1 MTVTYEE
8 AQHAATSTGNTSPG
22 SDNITVA
29 LIKACWLSIGEYTR
43 RLYEACLRLGHHPPV
58 FKQAE
63 VVMIPK
69 PNKRDLTSPRS
80 WRPISLLSCLSKGLE
95 RLIAG
100 RLAYAAIGQ
109 DVLHPQQIGALPKRS
124 AVDLVA
130 ALIHEIEAALDAGLV
145 ATLVTMDV
153 LGAFD
158 AVMRNRLLLRL
169 REQGWPP
176 SLARWAGSFM
186 TDRRAM
192 VRLQDTVT
200 EMAPLSCGLPQGSPA
215 SPILFLLYTEP
226 IYRLGAQTFS
236 HPSIKVTAQPA
247 RRFGYADDTA
257 MLRIG
262 RTLKDTATES
272 DGDISDLTGW
282 GRENG
287 VTFDIEK
294 TEVMHF
300 SRKGNK
306 DSPPIHHDGTAKYA
320 EEAMRWLGVWLDRK
334 LSFKTHVMKWA
345 VKARKITNLL
355 RSFTSTTR
363 GLGPAAV
370 QKAVRACVE
379 PTLLYA
385 AEAWYAGRTVQRIIP
400 SQPQDTRTVSTCSE
414 SLIRYIDSTVKTS
427 IRAVLPVWKTTP
439 LAAIHRESGIPPA
452 EQLLESVRQR
462 FSARIQSLDQKH
474 PLTQRATAEVL
485 QGARRRRGP
494 AKLQRTAAL
503 LPRAPRPILLPK
515 KNLRLPPLKGDYTK
529 SHGALIFRAWLRSTN
544 GKDLVVYSDGSQAP
558 SGATS
563 YGYAIY
569 RRKLLVDEGCG
580 RLGPAE
586 VFDGEAAG
594 ALEGLKAAARFA
606 GPTDRIWVCLDNTSA
621 AECLRGN
628 PSDSSQSIFLEFQAI
643 AAAHGRV
650 RVKWCPGHE
659 GIEGNER
666 ADALAKAGSALPEPP
681 GAQPTLAFVRRQAKA
696 RPRAK
701 FSTWWAANTPEA
713 YKPLRLKALLKCPKE
728 LQVPR
733 GALHH
738 LLAARSAHGDFAGY
752 HERFQHEDARLN
764 CSCGRRKSPDHL
776 FYCRKIIPSKRPRLA
791 PAPRKAIER
800 IIGRDFEDYIKFT
813 KATAFFTVVC
823 PRY

>member
-1 MTVTYEE
+1 MGINRRSHTKRTNKPIRIFQANVAKTREAHNTALALAERNGFDLVMIQEPLTEIINGECKTVNNRAYDTYGPVHKWKDTDTRPRVMTYVRRASCLPAEQLEYDKCRDILILRVAQVTYINIYRQTLFDGALELLFARNIAGPHVVAGDFNACHHSWQADTQRHRGEIVEEGALWLPGAVTTTDELDEAARQLSELLADAINTVGHPPKKSSPSTRWWNEECTEAHEHLLEVRRRHPLGFCKEVQSARREFRRACRRIKRRSLNGYIDNISEPKDIWPMCRWVHSRGAFQSPPIEFNGEVFVTQAEKARALRMVTLERRTAADDIEDPWRDITPKRKLQFCTTVTYEE

-153 LGAFD
+153 VGAFD

-186 TDRRAM
+186 TDRRAK

-262 RTLKDTATES
+262 RTLKDTANES

-282 GRENG
+282 GER
-287 VTFDIEK
+287 
-294 TEVMHF
+294 TE
-300 SRKGNK
+300 
-306 DSPPIHHDGTAKYA
+306 
-320 EEAMRWLGVWLDRK
+320 
-334 LSFKTHVMKWA
+334 
-345 VKARKITNLL
+345 
-355 RSFTSTTR
+355 
-363 GLGPAAV
+363 
-370 QKAVRACVE
+370 
-379 PTLLYA
+379 
-385 AEAWYAGRTVQRIIP
+385 
-400 SQPQDTRTVSTCSE
+400 
-414 SLIRYIDSTVKTS
+414 
-427 IRAVLPVWKTTP
+427 
-439 LAAIHRESGIPPA
+439 
-452 EQLLESVRQR
+452 
-462 FSARIQSLDQKH
+462 
-474 PLTQRATAEVL
+474 
-485 QGARRRRGP
+485 
-494 AKLQRTAAL
+494 
-503 LPRAPRPILLPK
+503 
-515 KNLRLPPLKGDYTK
+515 
-529 SHGALIFRAWLRSTN
+529 
-544 GKDLVVYSDGSQAP
+544 
-558 SGATS
+558 
-563 YGYAIY
+563 
-569 RRKLLVDEGCG
+569 
-580 RLGPAE
+580 
-586 VFDGEAAG
+586 
-594 ALEGLKAAARFA
+594 
-606 GPTDRIWVCLDNTSA
+606 
-621 AECLRGN
+621 
-628 PSDSSQSIFLEFQAI
+628 
-643 AAAHGRV
+643 
-650 RVKWCPGHE
+650 
-659 GIEGNER
+659 
-666 ADALAKAGSALPEPP
+666 
-681 GAQPTLAFVRRQAKA
+681 
-696 RPRAK
+696 
-701 FSTWWAANTPEA
+701 
-713 YKPLRLKALLKCPKE
+713 
-728 LQVPR
+728 
-733 GALHH
+733 
-738 LLAARSAHGDFAGY
+738 
-752 HERFQHEDARLN
+752 
-764 CSCGRRKSPDHL
+764 
-776 FYCRKIIPSKRPRLA
+776 
-791 PAPRKAIER
+791 
-800 IIGRDFEDYIKFT
+800 
-813 KATAFFTVVC
+813 
-823 PRY
+823 